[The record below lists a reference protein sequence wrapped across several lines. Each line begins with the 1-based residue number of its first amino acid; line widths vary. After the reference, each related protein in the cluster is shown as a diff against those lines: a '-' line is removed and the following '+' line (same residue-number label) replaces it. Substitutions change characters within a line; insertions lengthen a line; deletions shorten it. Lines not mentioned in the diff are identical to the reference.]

1 MATLVAH
8 LVRSLP
14 PGHRFDSDRRLQL
27 DSRVRTLAFEP
38 VDRVVDGLGSI
49 GLCPTLA
56 QLRLGEPFEQITE
69 HRCVIIADPGHKRRL
84 LAVDGAGE
92 LAVQGPAAGR
102 RKDQHAPAVSEVP
115 PAVDRLTS
123 TSRSMTRVKV
133 AAGSI
138 TSRAMSLIVCP
149 APSERRD

>member
-8 LVRSLP
+8 LVRASL

-27 DSRVRTLAFEP
+27 DSRVRILAFEP
-38 VDRVVDGLGSI
+38 VDRVVDRIGSI

-69 HRCVIIADPGHKRRL
+69 HRRVIIADPGHKRRL
-84 LAVDGAGE
+84 LAFDGAGE
-92 LAVQGPAAGR
+92 LAVQGPPAGR
-102 RKDQHAPAVSEVP
+102 RKDQHAPAVPEIP
-115 PAVDRLTS
+115 PAVDQVDLHQPVDD
-123 TSRSMTRVKV
+123 RVKV

-138 TSRAMSLIVCP
+138 T
-149 APSERRD
+149 